1 MLTYVIALNV
11 SQARLYGL
19 RKFRFVRDARDLAGV
34 QGCLVVLTGQY
45 YLRPDWHSLELLL
58 TRLQNFSKVLV
69 RLNPIDFI
77 IAGSLESAK
86 SVAHRVDSQNW
97 VWVDD
102 TGVIP
107 RKAKVYINDD
117 ARRLKKLNAIL
128 KELDF
133 LEISN
138 PIFTRY

>member
-19 RKFRFVRDARDLAGV
+19 RKFRFVMDAQDLAGV
-34 QGCLVVLTGQY
+34 RGCLVVLTGQY
-45 YLRPDWHSLELLL
+45 HLRPDWHSLKLLL
-58 TRLQNFSKVLV
+58 TRLQNFSNVLV
-69 RLNPIDFI
+69 RLSPIDFI
-77 IAGSLESAK
+77 VAGSLESAK
-86 SVAHRVDSQNW
+86 AVAHRIDSQSW

>member
-19 RKFRFVRDARDLAGV
+19 RKFQFVMDVQDLAGV

-45 YLRPDWHSLELLL
+45 YLRTDWHSLKLLL
-58 TRLQNFSKVLV
+58 TRLQTFSNVLV

-86 SVAHRVDSQNW
+86 SVAHRADSQNW
-97 VWVDD
+97 VWVDKNPD
-102 TGVIP
+102 TAAIDKSANVEHYSDGVRYFSEYEFPI
-107 RKAKVYINDD
+107 AKQVT
-117 ARRLKKLNAIL
+117 AKRGKR
-128 KELDF
+128 F
-133 LEISN
+133 
-138 PIFTRY
+138 

>member
-19 RKFRFVRDARDLAGV
+19 RKFRFVMDAQDLAGV
-34 QGCLVVLTGQY
+34 QGCLTGQY
-45 YLRPDWHSLELLL
+45 YLRPDWHSLKLLL
-58 TRLQNFSKVLV
+58 TRLQNFSNVLV

-86 SVAHRVDSQNW
+86 SVAHRADSQNW
-97 VWVDD
+97 VWVND

-117 ARRLKKLNAIL
+117 ARGLKKLSAIL